1 MQVLYVEDNVL
12 DSDLVAREISRQP
25 GQFALTTARTLQ
37 EARHILQ
44 KNRQFDLILV
54 DLHLP
59 DGNGLELLTEIRG
72 AEMPT
77 AVVILTSSGDEDS
90 AVAALKAG
98 ANDYIIKRDN
108 YISRLPEVLTN
119 ALARFHAEIDRK
131 NRPLRVLYVEHNSAD
146 SQLAQ
151 IHLQRYAPHI
161 LLDVLPSAV
170 AALQQLPLSALEP
183 CPWDILL
190 LDYRLPGLNALDVL
204 KIIHDERFLDL
215 PIILITGQGNEAVA
229 TQALRLGAVDYLVKQ
244 PGYLFQLPSAL
255 ENAYHRARLIHEQDA
270 LRESEARF
278 RRLAENAQDIIFRLI
293 VKPTAQ
299 FDYVSPAAQA
309 ITGYSP
315 KEFYADHD
323 FMANRVHPEDRAGFS
338 DLFTD
343 PQAFQPIITMRWQHR
358 DGHTV
363 WIEVH
368 QTPIY
373 DDDHQLIMI
382 EGVARDITN
391 RVLANDK
398 LKLQNATLNAVAN
411 AIVITDVNA
420 VVEWINPA
428 FSTLTGYSIEESVG
442 KELGDLI
449 GSNLN
454 ELTVVTDMW
463 HTIREGKVWQG
474 EVVNRRKDGSLY
486 TEEQTITPLKDDQ
499 NNIIQFIAIK
509 HDISARKQNEKDRL
523 QLLAEVREQAERVRQ
538 IIDTVPEGVLLLDEF
553 GRVILAN
560 PVGEKDLAI
569 LGGIQL
575 GETLTHVG
583 ERPLAHFLT
592 PPPRGQWHELTA
604 GSRAFKLIAR
614 PIHHDLESSR
624 WVLVIND
631 ITQERETQ
639 RYQQAQEQLATVGQL
654 AAGIAHDFNNIMG
667 VISLYAQILQ
677 EIPNLSAKHQRFLVT
692 IYDQARQAADL
703 ISQILDFSRRSV
715 MELTSLDLLPFIK
728 ENVKLLERMLPESIA
743 IKLVFDQNRYQVN
756 ADPTRIQQVLM
767 NLAINARDAMLT
779 GGTLTFSLTS
789 ITVDLGQAPPL
800 PDMGVGEWVSL
811 AISDTG
817 VGMSPQHLSHMFEP
831 FFTTKSPGQ
840 GTGLGLAQ
848 VYGIVKQHG
857 GSLTVRSKEGEGSTF
872 TLYLPLLTSQES
884 SGHSFTI
891 TQNTPSGSEVM
902 LVVEENEA
910 MRTRVHEALAGLGY
924 EGITVN
930 NGVEALAFLGQTD
943 TAVHLILSDLVMPT
957 MGGAEL
963 FHALAEQRHSAKI
976 LIMTGYPIA
985 TQENDLLRTEK
996 IDWIQKP
1003 FDIASLAAKVRAV
1016 LDKPA

>member
-1 MQVLYVEDNVL
+1 MQVLYVEDNII
-12 DSDLVAREISRQP
+12 DSDLAAREISRQP
-25 GQFALTTARTLQ
+25 GQFSLTTARTLQ
-37 EARHILQ
+37 EARAILQ

-72 AEMPT
+72 ANMPT

-161 LLDVLPSAV
+161 LLDILPSA
-170 AALQQLPLSALEP
+170 ATALQRLPLSPLEP
-183 CPWDILL
+183 CPWDVLL

-293 VKPTAQ
+293 VRPTTH
-299 FDYVSPAAQA
+299 FEYISPSALT
-309 ITGYSP
+309 ITGYAP
-315 KEFYADHD
+315 KEFYSDYD
-323 FMANRVHPEDRAGFS
+323 FIVSRIHPEDRAIYS
-338 DLFTD
+338 NLFAD
-343 PQAFQPIITMRWQHR
+343 HGAFQPNITMRWQHR
-358 DGHTV
+358 EDRTV

-368 QTPIY
+368 HTLIY
-373 DDDHQLIMI
+373 DDFQQLVVI
-382 EGVARDITN
+382 EGVARDITS
-391 RVLANDK
+391 RVLANEK

-411 AIVITDVNA
+411 AIVITDVDA
-420 VVEWINPA
+420 VIEWINPA
-428 FSTLTGYSIEESVG
+428 FTTLAGYTPEEAIG
-442 KELGDLI
+442 KKLGNLI

-454 ELTVVTDMW
+454 DLAVVTDMW
-463 HTIREGKVWQG
+463 QTITEGNVWHG
-474 EVVNRRKDGSLY
+474 EIINRRKDGSLY

-499 NNIIQFIAIK
+499 NKIIQFIAVK
-509 HDISARKQNEKDRL
+509 HDISTRKENEKDRL

-538 IIDTVPEGVLLLDEF
+538 IIDAVPEGVLLLDEF
-553 GRVILAN
+553 GRVMLAN

-575 GETLTHVG
+575 GETLTHIG

-604 GSRAFKLIAR
+604 GSRTFKLIAR
-614 PIHHDLESSR
+614 TIHRDLESSR

-631 ITQERETQ
+631 ITQEQETQ

-728 ENVKLLERMLPESIA
+728 ENVKLLERTLPESIA
-743 IKLVFDQNRYQVN
+743 IKLLFDQNRYQVN
-756 ADPTRIQQVLM
+756 ADPTRVQQVLM
-767 NLAINARDAMLT
+767 NLAINARDAMPA
-779 GGTLTFSLTS
+779 GGTLTFSLSTIS
-789 ITVDLGQAPPL
+789 IDDGQVPPL
-800 PDMGVGEWVSL
+800 PDMGVGDWVSL
-811 AISDTG
+811 NVSDTG
-817 VGMSPQHLSHMFEP
+817 TGISPQHLPHMFEP
-831 FFTTKSPGQ
+831 FFTTKSPGK

-857 GSLTVRSKEGEGSTF
+857 GSLTVQSKEGEGSTF
-872 TLYLPLLTSQES
+872 TIYLPLLSSPDS
-884 SGHSFTI
+884 SGKSFTI
-891 TQNTPSGSEVM
+891 TQNTPIGAEVIL
-902 LVVEENEA
+902 LVEDNEA
-910 MRTRVHEALAGLGY
+910 MRMTVHEALSGLGY
-924 EGITVN
+924 QVINVN
-930 NGVEALAFLGQTD
+930 NGVEAIAYLAQTD
-943 TAVHLILSDLVMPT
+943 TAVHLILSDLIMPT

-963 FHALAEQRHSAKI
+963 FRALREQHHNAKI

-985 TQENDLLRTEK
+985 TQENDLLRTK
-996 IDWIQKP
+996 KVDWIQKP

-1016 LDKPA
+1016 LDNQA